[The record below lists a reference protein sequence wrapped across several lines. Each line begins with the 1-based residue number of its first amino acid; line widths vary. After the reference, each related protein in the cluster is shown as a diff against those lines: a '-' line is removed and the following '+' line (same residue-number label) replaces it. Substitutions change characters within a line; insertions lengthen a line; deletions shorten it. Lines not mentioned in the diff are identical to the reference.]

1 MLINKRYRRVREIK
15 KGGQA
20 TVWEAV
26 DEQLGRRP
34 VAIKRLHDRLANDRR
49 AVARFERE
57 VKIMARLDHPHI
69 LKIYDT
75 FVENGRLH
83 LVLEY
88 SEAGSLRDFVQNQG
102 NLSLEEVVELGKS
115 VAYALKTTHQHGI
128 IHRDI
133 KPENILLS
141 VVDNTYVVKVADFG
155 IAAVPDPHEALTQTD
170 DRLGTPAYWAPEQL
184 RGQAAVPQT
193 DIYALAAVM
202 YRLLA
207 KRHYLPLNG
216 DIVASQQRIL
226 EEMPQPLTAVRPDMP
241 VWLNDLIMQALAKEP
256 QKRPSAAEFYERLRY
271 AGQTGEGVV
280 ITPQIESVSALAAPP
295 ATGWQLALTS
305 MVTAVMVTLILLL
318 AYLHQPVGSSLNE
331 PIPMPAESVTVVVS
345 GTAPADGLRLRQG
358 PSTDETI
365 ITVWPDGTT
374 LTLLHLNEAQDWA
387 YVADIDS
394 GQSGWVYAQYLADR

>member
-1 MLINKRYRRVREIK
+1 MLNNRYRLIREIRS
-15 KGGQA
+15 GGQA

-26 DEQLGRRP
+26 DEQLGRP
-34 VAIKRLHDRLANDRR
+34 VAIKRLHEQLARDRR

-57 VKIMARLDHPHI
+57 AKIMAQLAHPNMSRV
-69 LKIYDT
+69 YDN

-115 VAYALKTTHQHGI
+115 VAYALKTTHRHGI

-141 VVDNTYVVKVADFG
+141 VLDNTYVVKVADFG
-155 IAAVPDPHEALTQTD
+155 IAAIPDPHEGLTQTGD
-170 DRLGTPAYWAPEQL
+170 QLGTPAYWAPEQL
-184 RGQAAVPQT
+184 RGQTAVPQT
-193 DIYALAAVM
+193 DMYALAAVM

-216 DIVASQQRIL
+216 DMVTNQRRIL

-271 AGQTGEGVV
+271 AGQSGEGLV
-280 ITPQIESVSALAAPP
+280 ITPQIESVSVLAAPP

-305 MVTAVMVTLILLL
+305 VVTAVMVTLILLL
-318 AYLHQPVGSSLNE
+318 AYLYQPVSGSLSE
-331 PIPMPAESVTVVVS
+331 PISVPADTVTVIVS

-365 ITVWPDGTT
+365 IAVWPDGTN

-387 YVADIDS
+387 YVTEINS
-394 GQSGWVYAQYLADR
+394 GQSGWVYAQYLMEVR